1 MRRGAE
7 WRGGMRCPGEW
18 RGGRGLPLLTRPT
31 PNPHIHACPSRSHS
45 QPIFRPQGS
54 QYETPGTGFGP
65 TDNLQRGS
73 EPSYAQRYAMPPPTE
88 TTSALG
94 STKNFDAVIY
104 QPLPGFLTLQLL
116 VDRWIIGRNVS
127 LAEMNATALESAFE
141 FMLTYLL
148 PPSSETPVYVN
159 ELFRAEPALVAA
171 LTPDIA
177 AWMGPGESFAP
188 QTVEFA
194 PFPITAYTDNA
205 FYTTVTQVF
214 SFFFTIVFLFP
225 VSRLIRGLVAEKE
238 TRIREG
244 MRMMGLSD
252 LALNGSW
259 FTTYAILYVAI
270 GASIAVITH
279 TNMFKSTSGGFIFIL
294 FTLYGFSTIAYCY
307 LVSVFFS
314 HAKTA
319 STLGV
324 MLFLGGFLCVA

>member
-1 MRRGAE
+1 MYASVR
-7 WRGGMRCPGEW
+7 
-18 RGGRGLPLLTRPT
+18 
-31 PNPHIHACPSRSHS
+31 
-45 QPIFRPQGS
+45 QGS
-54 QYETPGTGFGP
+54 TYETPGTNFGP
-65 TDNLQRGS
+65 TYNLERGAD
-73 EPSYAQRYAMPPPTE
+73 PTYAARYAMTPPTR
-88 TTSALG
+88 TTSGLG
-94 STKNFDAVIY
+94 SSKSFDNVIY
-104 QPLPGFLTLQLL
+104 SPLPGFLTLQLL

-127 LAEMNATALESAFE
+127 LAEMNATALEAAFE
-141 FMLTYLL
+141 YMLCYILPPPASTVATYVNLLFQEIRATQPAMFAALL
-148 PPSSETPVYVN
+148 PE
-159 ELFRAEPALVAA
+159 
-171 LTPDIA
+171 IA
-177 AWMGPGESFAP
+177 AWIGPGESFAP

-194 PFPITAYTDNA
+194 PFPITAYSDNA

-252 LALNGSW
+252 AALNGSW
-259 FTTYAILYVAI
+259 FATYAILYVVI
-270 GASIAVITH
+270 GAAIAIVSH
-279 TNMFKSTSGGFIFIL
+279 NNMFKATAGGFTFLL

-324 MLFLGGFLCVA
+324 MLFLGGFL